1 MPKES
6 LGDVN
11 VGQRLDPPRSRGV
24 QRQDV
29 WDAADAVLLQGD
41 KPTIERVRQY
51 LGSGSPNTV
60 GPHLDQWFRQLGKR
74 LNDTGTFGIS
84 GASGTS
90 ATPHGVPDPVLQAA
104 QHLWETALA
113 QTRSDFDERLQAG
126 LKASA
131 SAVEA
136 EKERAELAAAA
147 ADEATA
153 RAARLERALGE
164 MEPVLSQAREDL
176 AAQHARLDEVRGA
189 WALVNNQLKEEK
201 EARTKEIAELKQQ
214 LLSAV
219 DRADAAD
226 RRVALE
232 LDRER
237 TTRARAER
245 QAEALQKS
253 LEAAQAAALAASE
266 HARQTQKD
274 LGEREDSLK
283 VHLATAMTELNEERQ
298 RVKDLRADGAVKAL
312 EASEA
317 RAQAKGLQHALDRLS
332 KLVQGDRPERW
343 RAAKTFV
350 PKKKI

>member
-6 LGDVN
+6 LGNVN
-11 VGQRLDPPRSRGV
+11 VAQRLDPPRSRGV

-41 KPTIERVRQY
+41 KPTIERVRQHI
-51 LGSGSPNTV
+51 GSGSPNTV
-60 GPHLDQWFRQLGKR
+60 GPHLEQWFRQLGR
-74 LNDTGTFGIS
+74 RINDPGTF
-84 GASGTS
+84 

-113 QTRSDFDERLQAG
+113 QTRSDFDERLQEG
-126 LKASA
+126 LKESA

-136 EKERAELAAAA
+136 EKEHAELAAAA

-153 RAARLERALGE
+153 RAARLERTLSE
-164 MEPVLSQAREDL
+164 MEPVLSQTREDL
-176 AAQHARLDEVRGA
+176 AAQHARLDEVRGV
-189 WALVNNQLKEEK
+189 WALVNHQLKEEN
-201 EARTKEIAELKQQ
+201 EAKTKEIADIKQQ

-253 LEAAQAAALAASE
+253 LEAAQVAALTASE
-266 HARQTQKD
+266 QARQAQKG
-274 LGEREDSLK
+274 LSEREDSLK
-283 VHLATAMTELNEERQ
+283 LHLATAMTELNEERQ
-298 RVKDLRADGAVKAL
+298 RVKDLRAECAAKAL
-312 EASEA
+312 AASEA
-317 RAQAKGLQHALDRLS
+317 RAQAKGLQNALDRLS
-332 KLVQGDRPERW
+332 KLVEGDRPERW
-343 RAAKTFV
+343 RAAKNFV
-350 PKKKI
+350 PKKKV

>member
-1 MPKES
+1 
-6 LGDVN
+6 
-11 VGQRLDPPRSRGV
+11 
-24 QRQDV
+24 V

-41 KPTIERVRQY
+41 KPTIERVRQHI
-51 LGSGSPNTV
+51 GSGSPNTV
-60 GPHLDQWFRQLGKR
+60 GPHLEQWFRHLGR
-74 LNDTGTFGIS
+74 RINDPGTF
-84 GASGTS
+84 

-113 QTRSDFDERLQAG
+113 QTRSDFDERLQES
-126 LKASA
+126 LKESA

-147 ADEATA
+147 ADEATTKA
-153 RAARLERALGE
+153 LRLESALDEIG
-164 MEPVLSQAREDL
+164 PILSQAREDL
-176 AAQHARLDEVRGA
+176 AAQHARLDEVRSA
-189 WALVNNQLKEEK
+189 WALANSRLKEER
-201 EARTKEIAELKQQ
+201 EDWTREVAEIKRQ

-253 LEAAQAAALAASE
+253 LGAAQAAALAASE
-266 HARQTQKD
+266 HAHQTQKD

-283 VHLATAMTELNEERQ
+283 VHLATAMTELSEERQ
-298 RVKDLRADGAVKAL
+298 RVKDLRADCAVKAL

-317 RAQAKGLQHALDRLS
+317 RAQAKGLQHSLDRLS
-332 KLVQGDRPERW
+332 KLMQGDRPERW
-343 RAAKTFV
+343 RAAKTFM

>member
-6 LGDVN
+6 LDNVN
-11 VGQRLDPPRSRGV
+11 VEQRLESPRSRGV

-41 KPTIERVRQY
+41 KPTIERVRQHI
-51 LGSGSPNTV
+51 GSGSPNTV
-60 GPHLDQWFRQLGKR
+60 GPHLEQWFRHLGR
-74 LNDTGTFGIS
+74 RINDPGTF
-84 GASGTS
+84 

-113 QTRSDFDERLQAG
+113 QTRSDFDERLQES
-126 LKASA
+126 LKESA

-153 RAARLERALGE
+153 KALRLESALDE
-164 MEPVLSQAREDL
+164 MGPVLSQAREDL
-176 AAQHARLDEVRGA
+176 AAQRARLDEVRSA
-189 WALVNNQLKEEK
+189 WALANNRLKEER
-201 EARTKEIAELKQQ
+201 EDWTREVAEIKRQ

-253 LEAAQAAALAASE
+253 LGAAQAAALAASE

-283 VHLATAMTELNEERQ
+283 VHLATAVTELNEERQ
-298 RVKDLRADGAVKAL
+298 RGKDLRADCAVKAL

-317 RAQAKGLQHALDRLS
+317 RAQAKGLQHSLDRLS